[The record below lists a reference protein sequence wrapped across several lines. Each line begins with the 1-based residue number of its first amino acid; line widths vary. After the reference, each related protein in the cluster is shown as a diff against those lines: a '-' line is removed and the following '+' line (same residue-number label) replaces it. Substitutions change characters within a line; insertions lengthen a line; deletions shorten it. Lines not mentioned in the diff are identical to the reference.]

1 MLAATGG
8 ESEGRLGWWGRPKAE
23 ATQGGCAAN
32 VQKAVGSALS
42 MCGELRG
49 DSRSDEARGSNGVW
63 RVTGEGGTS
72 RQSEVKESPECVYIF
87 RIIVKR
93 RPHPRRPRRLVVLR
107 DEVSLCWRAPCK

>member
-1 MLAATGG
+1 MPDARRHWRRERGPSG
-8 ESEGRLGWWGRPKAE
+8 VVGPPEGRGH
-23 ATQGGCAAN
+23 TGCAAN

-72 RQSEVKESPECVYIF
+72 RQSEVKESP
-87 RIIVKR
+87 
-93 RPHPRRPRRLVVLR
+93 
-107 DEVSLCWRAPCK
+107 